1 MIPLSSNLLFII
13 LFYFLGSIP
22 FALII
27 PKIFGYG
34 DIRNTG
40 SGNVG
45 ATNVLRMGNK
55 YMAFSVLLADILKG
69 LLPFIILRVY
79 LDEIDTLSR
88 VFLCH
93 FAILGHIF
101 PIWLKFKGGKGV
113 ATYIGFL
120 LGLSLYLGIAFLFLW
135 LIIAYIS
142 KYSSLS
148 SLFSSLIAPIY
159 FIFMSPHKF
168 TGFFLLYIFII
179 IALKHHENI
188 KKLLNKSENKIKFS
202 K

>member
-1 MIPLSSNLLFII
+1 MMPLSTNLLFII

-40 SGNVG
+40 SGNLG
-45 ATNVLRMGNK
+45 ATNVLRMGSK

-101 PIWLKFKGGKGV
+101 PIWLKFRGGKGV

-188 KKLLNKSENKIKFS
+188 KRLLNKSENKIKFS